1 MGCILKIHIKTLSNL
16 FIGGAPKSFEIGG
29 IDQWTAADEDGFPCI
44 PASSLKGALRAIVSR
59 DTSEKAAEITEW
71 YREYLRR
78 QKESVCAREISLD
91 KQTKKEVMEHFER
104 RYDSAIEN
112 ASASYLFGIR
122 EFNDTRKLFFNDLR
136 VTDRNQEPKKY
147 FSIDAK
153 TAIDSNGLEPK
164 SNPRTYKAV
173 KTGVEF
179 EGAIEFYGFAEDE
192 NFIETSKAYI
202 MDNLEKFNSGIYRL
216 GNSKSRGYGR
226 ISVTF
231 PDWDGGRTE

>member
-1 MGCILKIHIKTLSNL
+1 MGCVLKIHIKTLSNL

-29 IDQWTAADEDGFPCI
+29 IDQWTAADEDGFPYI

-59 DTSEKAAEITEW
+59 DTSEKAAEIAEW

-78 QKESVCAREISLD
+78 EKESACARAVSLD
-91 KQTKKEVMEHFER
+91 KQTKMEVMERFVR
-104 RYDSAIEN
+104 RYDGAIEN
-112 ASASYLFGIR
+112 ASAAYLFGIR
-122 EFNDTRKLFFNDLR
+122 EFNDTPKLFFNDLQVR
-136 VTDRNQEPKKY
+136 DRNKEPKKY

-153 TAIDSNGLEPK
+153 TAIDSNGSEPK
-164 SNPRTYKAV
+164 SNPRTYKAI

-179 EGAIEFYGFAEDE
+179 EGTIEFYGFAEDE

-202 MDNLEKFNSGIYRL
+202 MDNLERFNSGIYRL

-226 ISVTF
+226 ILVTF
-231 PDWDGGRTE
+231 PDRDGGRTE

>member
-1 MGCILKIHIKTLSNL
+1 MGWVLKIHIKTLSNL
-16 FIGGAPKSFEIGG
+16 FIGGVPKSFEIGG
-29 IDQWTAADEDGFPCI
+29 IDQWTAADEDGFPYI
-44 PASSLKGALRAIVSR
+44 PASSLKGALRAIVSK
-59 DTSEKAAEITEW
+59 DTSERASEIAEW

-78 QKESVCAREISLD
+78 EKESACARAIRLD
-91 KQTKKEVMEHFER
+91 KQTKTEVMERFIR
-104 RYDSAIEN
+104 RYDGAIEN
-112 ASASYLFGIR
+112 TSAAYLFGIR
-122 EFNDTRKLFFNDLR
+122 EFNDTPKLFFNDLR
-136 VTDRNQEPKKY
+136 VSDRNQETKKY

-153 TAIDSNGLEPK
+153 AAIDSNGSEPK

-202 MDNLEKFNSGIYRL
+202 IDNLEMFNSGIYRL

-231 PDWDGGRTE
+231 PDRDGGRTE

>member
-1 MGCILKIHIKTLSNL
+1 MGCVLKIHIKTLSNL

-29 IDQWTAADEDGFPCI
+29 IDQWTAADEDGFPYI
-44 PASSLKGALRAIVSR
+44 PASSLKGALRAIVCK
-59 DTSEKAAEITEW
+59 DTSERASEIAEW

-78 QKESVCAREISLD
+78 EKESACARAVSLD
-91 KQTKKEVMEHFER
+91 KQTKMEVMERFVR
-104 RYDSAIEN
+104 RYDGAIEN
-112 ASASYLFGIR
+112 ASAAYLFGIR
-122 EFNDTRKLFFNDLR
+122 EFNDTPKLFFNDLH

-153 TAIDSNGLEPK
+153 TAIDSNGSEPK

>member
-78 QKESVCAREISLD
+78 EKESVCARVSSLD
-91 KQTKKEVMEHFER
+91 KQKKEGMERFER

-112 ASASYLFGIR
+112 A
-122 EFNDTRKLFFNDLR
+122 
-136 VTDRNQEPKKY
+136 
-147 FSIDAK
+147 
-153 TAIDSNGLEPK
+153 
-164 SNPRTYKAV
+164 
-173 KTGVEF
+173 
-179 EGAIEFYGFAEDE
+179 
-192 NFIETSKAYI
+192 
-202 MDNLEKFNSGIYRL
+202 
-216 GNSKSRGYGR
+216 
-226 ISVTF
+226 
-231 PDWDGGRTE
+231 